1 MRNTLLILIL
11 LTSINIF
18 AQEKKEIFK
27 PELEKYV
34 LQCENIGRIL
44 IDKTISKDLN
54 KWYEGTDK
62 ETVISEI
69 KQLETDID
77 NSELKATYYLTMMNE
92 NPLIYSYHFY
102 HKETKT
108 EFGQLFI
115 RFKDRE
121 NNLVDDI
128 KVVSKKQMEEISA
141 ESEKESGTLNI
152 PPPPA
157 PPTEKKK
164 NEN

>member
-1 MRNTLLILIL
+1 MRNITLILIF
-11 LTSINIF
+11 LTSTNIF

-34 LQCENIGRIL
+34 LQCENIGRTITDKNIL
-44 IDKTISKDLN
+44 SDLN
-54 KWYEGTDK
+54 KWYDGTDK
-62 ETVISEI
+62 ENAISEI
-69 KQLETDID
+69 KKLESNID
-77 NSELKATYYLTMMNE
+77 KSELDATYYLTMMNE

-102 HKETKT
+102 NKETKT

-128 KVVSKKQMEEISA
+128 KFVSKAQMEEINA
-141 ESEKESGTLNI
+141 ESKKSSGTMNI
-152 PPPPA
+152 PPPP
-157 PPTEKKK
+157 PPPVGKKK
-164 NEN
+164 NGN

>member
-11 LTSINIF
+11 FISTNIF
-18 AQEKKEIFK
+18 AQEKKEILK

-44 IDKTISKDLN
+44 IDKNESTDLTN
-54 KWYEGTDK
+54 WYEGIDTEK
-62 ETVISEI
+62 AISEI
-69 KQLETDID
+69 KQLESDID

-102 HKETKT
+102 NKETKT

-128 KVVSKKQMEEISA
+128 KVVSKKQMEEINA
-141 ESEKESGTLNI
+141 ESDKESGTLNI
-152 PPPPA
+152 PPPA

-164 NEN
+164 NGK

>member
-11 LTSINIF
+11 FISTNIF
-18 AQEKKEIFK
+18 AQEKNEILK

-44 IDKTISKDLN
+44 IDKNESTDLTN
-54 KWYEGTDK
+54 WYEGIDTEK
-62 ETVISEI
+62 AISEI
-69 KQLETDID
+69 KQLESDID

-102 HKETKT
+102 NKETKT

-128 KVVSKKQMEEISA
+128 KVVSKKQMEEINA
-141 ESEKESGTLNI
+141 ESDKESGTLNI
-152 PPPPA
+152 PPPA

-164 NEN
+164 NGK

>member
-1 MRNTLLILIL
+1 MGEYNT
-11 LTSINIF
+11 
-18 AQEKKEIFK
+18 
-27 PELEKYV
+27 
-34 LQCENIGRIL
+34 ENHI
-44 IDKTISKDLN
+44 
-54 KWYEGTDK
+54 E
-62 ETVISEI
+62 
-69 KQLETDID
+69 
-77 NSELKATYYLTMMNE
+77 
-92 NPLIYSYHFY
+92 
-102 HKETKT
+102 
-108 EFGQLFI
+108 FI

-164 NEN
+164 NGN